1 MGYISEKPK
10 KLNLKRPFVNVL
22 ITLLLISCSAKKS
35 IVVDYNCEKLCNGIK
50 NMTKYIENSNE
61 VKIYFSE
68 DNTDVTELKYEVDTL
83 VTEGVSFS
91 FLQSEVA
98 NFIKNEEKISLGQAS
113 KRLEIKFL
121 AKPNMK
127 LNSGCLKK
135 LNINHPKVNIRYY
148 YYPEY
153 GLLTAE
159 ISKIKYIPEYGK
171 GFLILAKVD
180 LNGEIKTLKTTFWE
194 E

>member
-1 MGYISEKPK
+1 M
-10 KLNLKRPFVNVL
+10 KRTFVNIL
-22 ITLLLISCSAKKS
+22 ITSLLLISCSTKKTFV
-35 IVVDYNCEKLCNGIK
+35 IDYNSERLCNGIK

-68 DNTDVTELKYEVDTL
+68 SDTGATELKYEIDTL
-83 VTEGVSFS
+83 VTEGISFP

-98 NFIKNEEKISLGQAS
+98 NFVKNEEKISLDLAY
-113 KRLEIKFL
+113 KRLEIK
-121 AKPNMK
+121 
-127 LNSGCLKK
+127 CLKK
-135 LNINHPKVNIRYY
+135 LNINKPKVNITYY

-159 ISKIKYIPEYGK
+159 ISKIKYKPEYGK
-171 GFLILAKVD
+171 GFLILAKID
-180 LNGEIKTLKTTFWE
+180 LNGEMKILKTSFWE

>member
-1 MGYISEKPK
+1 M
-10 KLNLKRPFVNVL
+10 KRTFVNIL

-35 IVVDYNCEKLCNGIK
+35 IVVDYNSERLCNGIK

-61 VKIYFSE
+61 VKIYFSDE
-68 DNTDVTELKYEVDTL
+68 NTGVTELKYEVDTL
-83 VTEGVSFS
+83 ISEGVSFP

-98 NFIKNEEKISLGQAS
+98 NFIKNEEKISLGQAN
-113 KRLEIKFL
+113 KRLEMKFL
-121 AKPNMK
+121 AKPSIK

-135 LNINHPKVNIRYY
+135 LNINKPKVNIEYY

-153 GLLTAE
+153 ALLTAE
-159 ISKIKYIPEYGK
+159 MSKIKYISEYGK
-171 GFLILAKVD
+171 GFLILAKID

>member
-1 MGYISEKPK
+1 MKRTFINILISS
-10 KLNLKRPFVNVL
+10 
-22 ITLLLISCSAKKS
+22 LLISCSTKKAFV
-35 IVVDYNCEKLCNGIK
+35 IEYNSEKLCNGIK

-68 DNTDVTELKYEVDTL
+68 NNTGSTELKYEVDTL
-83 VTEGVSFS
+83 VTEGISFP

-98 NFIKNEEKISLGQAS
+98 NFVKNEEKISLDEAY

-121 AKPNMK
+121 AKPSIK

-135 LNINHPKVNIRYY
+135 LNINKPKVNITYY

-159 ISKIKYIPEYGK
+159 ISKIKYMPEYGK
-171 GFLILAKVD
+171 GFLILAKID
-180 LNGEIKTLKTTFWE
+180 LNGEIKILKTSFWE

>member
-1 MGYISEKPK
+1 M
-10 KLNLKRPFVNVL
+10 
-22 ITLLLISCSAKKS
+22 LISCTTKKS
-35 IVVDYNCEKLCNGIK
+35 FVIDYNSEKLCKGIK

-68 DNTDVTELKYEVDTL
+68 NNTGSTELKYEVDTL
-83 VTEGVSFS
+83 VTEGISFP

-98 NFIKNEEKISLGQAS
+98 NYVKNEEKISLAAAY

-121 AKPNMK
+121 AKPSMK

-135 LNINHPKVNIRYY
+135 LNIDKPKVNITYY

-159 ISKIKYIPEYGK
+159 ISKIKYMPEYGK
-171 GFLILAKVD
+171 GFIILAKID
-180 LNGEIKTLKTTFWE
+180 LNGELKIIKTSFWE

>member
-1 MGYISEKPK
+1 M
-10 KLNLKRPFVNVL
+10 L

-35 IVVDYNCEKLCNGIK
+35 FVIDYNSERLCNGIK

-61 VKIYFSE
+61 VKLYFSE
-68 DNTDVTELKYEVDTL
+68 NNIGSTELKYEIDTL
-83 VTEGVSFS
+83 VTEGISFH

-98 NFIKNEEKISLGQAS
+98 NFLKNEEKISLGH
-113 KRLEIKFL
+113 KRLELKFL
-121 AKPNMK
+121 AKPSIK

-135 LNINHPKVNIRYY
+135 ININKPKVNIAYY

-153 GLLTAE
+153 RLLTAE

-171 GFLILAKVD
+171 GFLILAKID
-180 LNGEIKTLKTTFWE
+180 LNGEIKILKTSFWE

>member
-1 MGYISEKPK
+1 MKKTFIYII
-10 KLNLKRPFVNVL
+10 
-22 ITLLLISCSAKKS
+22 ITLLLISCSVKKS
-35 IVVDYNCEKLCNGIK
+35 FVIDYNSERLCNGIK
-50 NMTKYIENSNE
+50 NLTKYIENSNE

-68 DNTDVTELKYEVDTL
+68 NYTGSTELKYEVDTL
-83 VTEGVSFS
+83 VTEGFPFL
-91 FLQSEVA
+91 FLQSEIA
-98 NFIKNEEKISLGQAS
+98 NFVKNEEKISLDEAY

-121 AKPNMK
+121 AKPSIK

-135 LNINHPKVNIRYY
+135 LNIDKPKVNITYY

-171 GFLILAKVD
+171 GFIILAKINS
-180 LNGEIKTLKTTFWE
+180 NGELNIIKTNSWE

>member
-1 MGYISEKPK
+1 
-10 KLNLKRPFVNVL
+10 
-22 ITLLLISCSAKKS
+22 
-35 IVVDYNCEKLCNGIK
+35 
-50 NMTKYIENSNE
+50 MTKYIETSSE

-68 DNTDVTELKYEVDTL
+68 NNTDATELKYEVDTL
-83 VTEGVSFS
+83 VTEGISFP

-98 NFIKNEEKISLGQAS
+98 NFVKNEEKISLEQAS
-113 KRLEIKFL
+113 NRLEIKFL
-121 AKPNMK
+121 VKPSIK

-135 LNINHPKVNIRYY
+135 TNINKPKVNIAYY

-159 ISKIKYIPEYGK
+159 ISKIKYTPEYGK
-171 GFLILAKVD
+171 GFLLLAKIG
-180 LNGEIKTLKTTFWE
+180 LNGEIKILKTSFWE

>member
-1 MGYISEKPK
+1 
-10 KLNLKRPFVNVL
+10 
-22 ITLLLISCSAKKS
+22 
-35 IVVDYNCEKLCNGIK
+35 
-50 NMTKYIENSNE
+50 MTKYIENSNE
-61 VKIYFSE
+61 VKIYFSDE
-68 DNTDVTELKYEVDTL
+68 NTSETELKYEVDTL
-83 VTEGVSFS
+83 VSEGVSFP

-98 NFIKNEEKISLGQAS
+98 NFIKNEEKISLGQAN
-113 KRLEIKFL
+113 KRLEMKFL
-121 AKPNMK
+121 TKPSIK

-135 LNINHPKVNIRYY
+135 LNINKPKVNIEYY

-153 GLLTAE
+153 ALLTAK

-171 GFLILAKVD
+171 GFLILAKID

>member
-1 MGYISEKPK
+1 
-10 KLNLKRPFVNVL
+10 LKRTLVNIL

-35 IVVDYNCEKLCNGIK
+35 FVIDYNSERLCNGIK

-68 DNTDVTELKYEVDTL
+68 NNASSTELKYEVDTL
-83 VTEGVSFS
+83 VTEGISFP

-98 NFIKNEEKISLGQAS
+98 NFIKNEEKIPLGQAN
-113 KRLEIKFL
+113 KKLEMKFL
-121 AKPNMK
+121 AKPSIK

-135 LNINHPKVNIRYY
+135 LNINKPKVKIEYY

-171 GFLILAKVD
+171 GFLILAKID
-180 LNGEIKTLKTTFWE
+180 LNGEIKILKTSFWE

>member
-1 MGYISEKPK
+1 
-10 KLNLKRPFVNVL
+10 
-22 ITLLLISCSAKKS
+22 
-35 IVVDYNCEKLCNGIK
+35 
-50 NMTKYIENSNE
+50 MTKYVENSNE

-68 DNTDVTELKYEVDTL
+68 NNTGSTELKYEVDTL
-83 VTEGVSFS
+83 ITEGISFP

-98 NFIKNEEKISLGQAS
+98 NFIKNEEKISLDQANN
-113 KRLEIKFL
+113 RLEIKFL
-121 AKPNMK
+121 SKPSIK

-135 LNINHPKVNIRYY
+135 LNVNNPKVNIAYY

-171 GFLILAKVD
+171 GFLILAKID
-180 LNGEIKTLKTTFWE
+180 LNGEIKILKTSFWE